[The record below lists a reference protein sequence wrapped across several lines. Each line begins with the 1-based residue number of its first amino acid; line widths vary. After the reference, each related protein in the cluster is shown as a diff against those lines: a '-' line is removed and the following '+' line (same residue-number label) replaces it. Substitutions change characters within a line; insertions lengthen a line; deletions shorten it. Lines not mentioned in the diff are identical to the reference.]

1 MPAAWKF
8 AVRLG
13 AVLLA
18 GQMVQANKAL
28 AQDSPASTPTR
39 PLIMTNRWQENWSAL
54 ADPALRTQPFDNLK
68 YIPLNPGD
76 PDSYLSFGLTLRERF
91 EDNDAVGFGVGHVP
105 NQEYLLQRAQIHAD
119 LHLNKNWE
127 IFLQLEDDR
136 AFGKKL
142 LTGSDQDDVDLRLAF
157 IAYTKRFSYG
167 TFRARIGRQDFLFDL
182 QRFVSSRDGP
192 NVRQSFDAVWAD
204 WETGT
209 WRFIGFLSRPVQ
221 YYDEQPF
228 DDKSSNNF
236 NFDTLRIERLVLGK
250 NELSAYYSLYERSR
264 AQYLFAIGD
273 EHRHILDFRFAGTKT
288 PIDWDLEAMG
298 QAGTVGPKTIRAWA
312 VGTRAGYTFSDV
324 AWEPRIGLQFDAAS
338 GDTHPTSKTL
348 GTFNPL
354 FPNGYY
360 FTLAGYTGYTNLIHV
375 KTSIMVRPSDRLTV
389 TGAVGCQWRET
400 TADAI
405 YVQPNVPVPGTAGH
419 GGSWTGVYGQ
429 IRVDYIF
436 SPNLTGAVEAV
447 HFQVGDAIRHAGGH
461 NSDYLGV
468 ELKFSW

>member
-1 MPAAWKF
+1 MRAAWNF
-8 AVRLG
+8 AVRIG

-18 GQMVQANKAL
+18 GQMLQVNKAK
-28 AQDSPASTPTR
+28 AQDSPTSTPTR

-68 YIPLNPGD
+68 YIPLSPGD
-76 PDSYLSFGLTLRERF
+76 PESYLSFGLTLRERF
-91 EDNDAVGFGVGHVP
+91 EDNDAADFGVGHVP

-119 LHLNKNWE
+119 LHLNDNWE
-127 IFLQLEDDR
+127 VFLQLEDDR
-136 AFGKKL
+136 AFGKKF
-142 LTGSDQDDVDLRLAF
+142 LTAADQDEVDLRLAF
-157 IAYTKRFSYG
+157 IAYSKHFSNG

-221 YYDEQPF
+221 YYDEQPI

-236 NFDTLRIERLVLGK
+236 NFDTLRVERHVLGR
-250 NELSAYYSLYERSR
+250 NELSAYYSLYERSNAR
-264 AQYLFAIGD
+264 YLFAAGN
-273 EHRHILDFRFAGTKT
+273 EHRHVFDVRFAGTEM
-288 PIDWDLEAMG
+288 PVDWDLEAMG
-298 QAGTVGPKTIRAWA
+298 QAGTVGSKTIRAWA
-312 VGTRAGYTFSDV
+312 VGTRAGYTFSQV

-338 GDTHPTSKTL
+338 GDSHPGGKIL

-375 KTSIMVRPSDRLTV
+375 KTSITVRPNDRLTV
-389 TGAVGCQWRET
+389 MGAVGCQWRET
-400 TADAI
+400 TADAV

-419 GGSWTGVYGQ
+419 GRNWTGIYGQ
-429 IRVDYIF
+429 FRVDYIF

-447 HFQVGDAIRHAGGH
+447 HFQVGNAIRHAGGH